1 MLIDPAFILANLAAV
16 IGIALFIVVV
26 KALATAVAVL
36 PFRLG
41 SKTTVFTSLG
51 MIQIGEFSYVLSQ
64 AGRQAGAVS
73 ETLNNLV
80 LTSSVLTIV
89 ATPAAFVLAPHL
101 GGWLARL
108 PIVGDALVGR
118 SVGLRDEVTLDRHAI
133 VIGYGRVGSRVAAGL
148 LGAEFPTVVIDED
161 LHVVQGLTRI
171 GIPAIYGDASY
182 TSILAAAHPERARLV
197 VVALPDLG
205 TTRSVVRDARRLNP
219 SVPILARVARE
230 EQGEAVKQ
238 IGASAVVAPEQAGAV
253 LLLEASAR
261 VLDLKAAVLLDGA
274 VAGAVS

>member
-1 MLIDPAFILANLAAV
+1 
-16 IGIALFIVVV
+16 
-26 KALATAVAVL
+26 
-36 PFRLG
+36 
-41 SKTTVFTSLG
+41 
-51 MIQIGEFSYVLSQ
+51 
-64 AGRQAGAVS
+64 
-73 ETLNNLV
+73 
-80 LTSSVLTIV
+80 
-89 ATPAAFVLAPHL
+89 
-101 GGWLARL
+101 
-108 PIVGDALVGR
+108 
-118 SVGLRDEVTLDRHAI
+118 VTLDRHAI

-205 TTRSVVRDARRLNP
+205 ATRSVVRDARQLNP